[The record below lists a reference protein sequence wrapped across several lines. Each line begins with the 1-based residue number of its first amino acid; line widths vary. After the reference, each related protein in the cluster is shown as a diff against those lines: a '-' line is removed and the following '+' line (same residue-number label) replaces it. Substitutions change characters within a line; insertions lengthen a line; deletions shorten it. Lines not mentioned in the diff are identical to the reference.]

1 MMQIASKIRS
11 AIDFF
16 YIKPFSQLLS
26 QQIFRYAVCG
36 GANMVMDLVWY
47 FLIYHF
53 VVAKRFIYVCDL
65 VISPHV
71 AALLI
76 VFPITFLTGFW
87 LNRYVVFQVAQ
98 YSGVKQIFKYAL
110 TVLGSLLLNYVC
122 IKFFVEVCAIWPT
135 PAKALTTLV
144 CVAYSYLL
152 GRYFTFTVR

>member
-1 MMQIASKIRS
+1 MQIASKIRS

-26 QQIFRYAVCG
+26 RQIFRYAVCG
-36 GANMVMDLVWY
+36 GVNMVLDLVWY

-53 VVAKRFIYVCDL
+53 LVAKQFVHIFDF

-87 LNRYVVFQVAQ
+87 LNRYVVFQVWQ
-98 YSGVKQIFKYAL
+98 YNGLKQVFKYAL
-110 TVLGSLLLNYVC
+110 TVVGSLILNYVC

-144 CVAYSYLL
+144 CVSYSYLL
-152 GRYFTFTVR
+152 GRYFTFVAR

>member
-1 MMQIASKIRS
+1 MMQIASKIRC
-11 AIDFF
+11 AIDSF

-26 QQIFRYAVCG
+26 PQIFRYAVCG
-36 GANMVMDLVWY
+36 AANMMLDLVWY

-53 VVAKRFIYVCDL
+53 VVAKQFVYLFDF

-87 LNRYVVFQVAQ
+87 LNRYVVFQAWQ
-98 YSGVKQIFKYAL
+98 YSGVKQILKYAL
-110 TVLGSLLLNYVC
+110 TVVGSMLLNYVC

-144 CVAYSYLL
+144 CVVYSYML
-152 GRYFTFTVR
+152 GRYFTFIAH